1 MSKYVDKTYAF
12 MYKRINWMSW
22 RWRMCWEG
30 FVFKFSI
37 DYFGFRESVCPR
49 IRMDERFS
57 GVSYGRELFVAIG
70 S

>member
-1 MSKYVDKTYAF
+1 MSKYADKTYAF
-12 MYKRINWMSW
+12 LCIRINWMSW
-22 RWRMCWEG
+22 RLGMCRVG

-37 DYFGFRESVCPR
+37 DYLGFRESVCPR